1 MKNIDLTVFAGGEG
15 RLDSSQEKDLRWLR
29 F

>member
-1 MKNIDLTVFAGGEG
+1 MKNIDLTVFAGGGG
-15 RLDSSQEKDLRWLR
+15 RIDTSHEKDLRWLR